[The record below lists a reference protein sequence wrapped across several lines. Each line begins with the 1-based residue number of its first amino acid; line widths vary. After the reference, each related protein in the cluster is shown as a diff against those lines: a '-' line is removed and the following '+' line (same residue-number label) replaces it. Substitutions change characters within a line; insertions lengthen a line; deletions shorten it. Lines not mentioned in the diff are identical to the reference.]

1 MRRFLLAVVFSCAC
15 VLAQAQEHLLFIG
28 IPIQGSIDNFI
39 ELLKDKGFKKT
50 SSPYSFD
57 GMEVKS
63 VRGTFWKFPNCI
75 ISVRAFDNTD
85 NVSSVYIHPK
95 SNYLLK
101 DELIDSYDAKF
112 GNHQEYHLMLMHK
125 MLRTYGTRPMDK

>member
-63 VRGTFWKFPNCI
+63 VRGTFWNFPIALSVFVHLTILTTFLQCI
-75 ISVRAFDNTD
+75 FI
-85 NVSSVYIHPK
+85 
-95 SNYLLK
+95 LK
-101 DELIDSYDAKF
+101 AIICL
-112 GNHQEYHLMLMHK
+112 K
-125 MLRTYGTRPMDK
+125 MN

>member
-63 VRGTFWKFPNCI
+63 VRGTFLEISQLHYQCSCI
-75 ISVRAFDNTD
+75 
-85 NVSSVYIHPK
+85 
-95 SNYLLK
+95 
-101 DELIDSYDAKF
+101 
-112 GNHQEYHLMLMHK
+112 
-125 MLRTYGTRPMDK
+125 